1 MWADF
6 KFPPLNLW
14 SMPPNEVIIYYNG
27 KYYHDTMPELWEKV

>member
-14 SMPPNEVIIYYNG
+14 NVWPRYDQWYESSEDWWY
-27 KYYHDTMPELWEKV
+27 